1 MGLLIVLGL
10 VFWAL
15 SAAYHFVLQN
25 GAAIAGFAIVV
36 GVILLIWSIGA
47 RALSSGKA
55 PPPLPAQSDH
65 GSVAAQMNRQAAKR
79 ALAVSSQEV
88 VHPVLNEEAEVVE
101 ALANPRRTE
110 WTPIR
115 MRL

>member
-1 MGLLIVLGL
+1 VKGSLHRLGL
-10 VFWAL
+10 AESPLTRRFAPTSPRKRGEVHRTRASADSTQSHHAL
-15 SAAYHFVLQN
+15 
-25 GAAIAGFAIVV
+25 
-36 GVILLIWSIGA
+36 
-47 RALSSGKA
+47 
-55 PPPLPAQSDH
+55 D
-65 GSVAAQMNRQAAKR
+65 
-79 ALAVSSQEV
+79 VSFQEV

>member
-1 MGLLIVLGL
+1 MQPAKS
-10 VFWAL
+10 FAMKEKAL
-15 SAAYHFVLQN
+15 
-25 GAAIAGFAIVV
+25 
-36 GVILLIWSIGA
+36 
-47 RALSSGKA
+47 
-55 PPPLPAQSDH
+55 D
-65 GSVAAQMNRQAAKR
+65 
-79 ALAVSSQEV
+79 VSFQEV